1 MDGSFYFWCITEFIG
16 FQRIK
21 FLETL
26 SPSGRNKQAE
36 NTVCVGTA
44 CKFIIHSMQQHVDF
58 LSIQT
63 MAKGFSVKE
72 NPNQACQNCA
82 EKQK

>member
-1 MDGSFYFWCITEFIG
+1 MDGSFYFWRITEFIG

-21 FLETL
+21 FFETL
-26 SPSGRNKQAE
+26 SPSVRNEEAE
-36 NTVCVGTA
+36 NTVYVGTG
-44 CKFIIHSMQQHVDF
+44 CKFIINSMQQHVDF

-72 NPNQACQNCA
+72 NPNQACQICA